1 MGCHRGCLV
10 GDTWGRQGDKRKGMN
25 GLGGGVKR
33 QSDASF
39 VGAGVGLSW
48 LSPPPWGGGSESIW
62 TTPEEMPTEE
72 SMSGSPTH
80 KSFQAKGFGW
90 ESCRPNCCKEKG
102 KKNLWLTCWLIH
114 PSKNAIASPPRHLQ
128 GGGLISSCGFRN
140 FPFPNDSFA
149 PRCNTALS
157 IIFRLFP
164 FSDTPH
170 TPR

>member
-1 MGCHRGCLV
+1 M
-10 GDTWGRQGDKRKGMN
+10 GMN

-102 KKNLWLTCWLIH
+102 NKIFVANVLANPSIKKCNYFLSS
-114 PSKNAIASPPRHLQ
+114 PSSR
-128 GGGLISSCGFRN
+128 
-140 FPFPNDSFA
+140 
-149 PRCNTALS
+149 
-157 IIFRLFP
+157 
-164 FSDTPH
+164 
-170 TPR
+170 